1 MKVYVISSP
10 KNRSLAG
17 KLLSGIKNVKM
28 IFGQSAD
35 QPGSSISMALKEKM
49 ESADAFLAMIDD
61 EFSKS
66 PFLNAE
72 LQLAEISTSGNS
84 SRALISVILD
94 NPDIS
99 FDTAG
104 TLYIYCSSNSE
115 HDFHKAQFILMQILQ
130 AYNVVHSKKANMI
143 HRIRFNLHG
152 ISYAT
157 YFLSALSCLAII
169 LSFIQRSTI
178 FAILSLCIGIFVIT
192 LFERLDDIKLLI
204 NDKEL
209 ETYSARLKQAIVPEL
224 INQQE
229 QNGYG
234 SEGSKKEIDALGRM
248 MINLE
253 DIKEFY
259 IWSQKQAKDSFRL
272 AKFMCIAGFC
282 LMAASILLPIVF
294 KLSLEMSVIPAI
306 GGVITELIAVTSLS
320 VYRASLSQLNYY
332 HKSLHEDERFLSS
345 VNLIGKFSTPAAQD
359 NMLQEIIR
367 SEIQM
372 NLSGMHEN
380 AESDHSGTKKP
391 RLGWHHSSTS
401 PEQ

>member
-1 MKVYVISSP
+1 
-10 KNRSLAG
+10 
-17 KLLSGIKNVKM
+17 
-28 IFGQSAD
+28 
-35 QPGSSISMALKEKM
+35 
-49 ESADAFLAMIDD
+49 
-61 EFSKS
+61 
-66 PFLNAE
+66 
-72 LQLAEISTSGNS
+72 
-84 SRALISVILD
+84 
-94 NPDIS
+94 
-99 FDTAG
+99 
-104 TLYIYCSSNSE
+104 
-115 HDFHKAQFILMQILQ
+115 
-130 AYNVVHSKKANMI
+130 MI